1 MIPRE
6 LAPHIQRLFARFPVL
21 MLTGPRRSGKTT
33 LLKSLFPEKPYVN
46 LEDPD
51 TRLFASRDTRAFLGN
66 YPQGAIID
74 EAQHVPDIFSYIQ
87 GIVDLAE
94 QPGLFI
100 LSGSQ
105 SFTLHSG
112 ISQSLA
118 GRTAI
123 VRLLPLSLNES
134 GKAGYALKSLE
145 ETLFNGRY
153 PEVVTQKIAP
163 EDYYANYLQ
172 TYVERD
178 VRQLRN
184 IGDLNTFVRFVKLC
198 AGRIGQLLE
207 YSSLAND
214 VGIAVNTAKAW
225 ISLLE
230 ASYVVFLVPP
240 YTRSFNKRLIKSPK
254 LYFTDTGL
262 ACSLLNIESPEQL
275 HSHYLRGG
283 LFENLV
289 MLEFLKSRLHQ
300 GKRPN
305 LYFWRDQR
313 GREIDLVL
321 EQANEM
327 RLIECKSAGTYH
339 PDFFSGI
346 RYLRKISGNA
356 FSDATVVYGGKQ
368 ELRLSDGLLFPW
380 SQLGF

>member
-6 LAPHIQRLFARFPVL
+6 LAPHIQRLFAQFPVL

-33 LLKSLFPEKPYVN
+33 LLQSLFPEKPYVN

-51 TRLFASRDTRAFLGN
+51 MRLFASRDTRAFLGN

-74 EAQHVPDIFSYIQ
+74 EAQHVPDLFSYIQ
-87 GIVDLAE
+87 GIVDKTNQA
-94 QPGLFI
+94 GLFI

-105 SFTLHSG
+105 SFTLHSR

-134 GKAGYALKSLE
+134 TSAGYPLESLE

-153 PEVVTQKIAP
+153 PEVVTQKIAA

-198 AGRIGQLLE
+198 AGRTGQLLE

-214 VGIAVNTAKAW
+214 IGVAVNTAKAW

-230 ASYVVFLVPP
+230 ASYVIFLITP
-240 YTRSFNKRLIKSPK
+240 YTRNFNKRLIKSPK

-262 ACSLLNIESPEQL
+262 ACSLLNIESSEQL
-275 HSHYLRGG
+275 QSHYLRGG
-283 LFENLV
+283 LFENMV
-289 MLEFLKSRLHQ
+289 VLEFLKSRLHQ
-300 GKRPN
+300 AKRPN
-305 LYFWRDQR
+305 LHFWRDQR

-321 EQANEM
+321 EQSNEV

-346 RYLRKISGNA
+346 RYLQEISGNA
-356 FSDATVVYGGKQ
+356 FSDATVVYGGEQ
-368 ELRLSDGLLFPW
+368 EMKLSDGLLLPW
-380 SQLGF
+380 SKLG